1 LDSNT
6 KSFINLQISA
16 YAENSLKCSAFAYKD
31 STFYDGLEVRDLGNS
46 GDFIF
51 VGLVG
56 MSDDI
61 REDAL
66 SSIHNL

>member
-1 LDSNT
+1 VGD
-6 KSFINLQISA
+6 
-16 YAENSLKCSAFAYKD
+16 
-31 STFYDGLEVRDLGNS
+31 VGNS

-51 VGLVG
+51 IGLVG